1 MLAAGLWLVV
11 TMVSTAIVWT
21 ATSTVAADVTDRPA
35 PVVPH
40 DDVVSQLQAAPPETR
55 PTTTTTTR
63 PVAPTTRGR
72 TTVPPNAPVAAPPTT
87 QPVPGPSPSPSTTV
101 PTAPPPTAP
110 PTTQAPSRPT
120 ATYSTAGG
128 VVRVACD
135 GFFIQL
141 LSATP
146 NDGYRAVVTTR
157 GPVNVEVHFVRF
169 SQDVSVKAICFGQP
183 IRYYEDTPPSR
194 PASGS

>member
-101 PTAPPPTAP
+101 PTAPMPTAP

-146 NDGYRAVVTTR
+146 NDGYRAVVPPR

-169 SQDVSVKAICFGQP
+169 SQDLSVKVICFGQP
-183 IRYYEDTPPSR
+183 IRYYDEMPPTR
-194 PASGS
+194 P

>member
-40 DDVVSQLQAAPPETR
+40 SDVVSELESSPPEPR
-55 PTTTTTTR
+55 PTTTTARPPTPTTR
-63 PVAPTTRGR
+63 PR
-72 TTVPPNAPVAAPPTT
+72 TTVPRNAPATAPPTT
-87 QPVPGPSPSPSTTV
+87 QPAPSPPPAPTTTV
-101 PTAPPPTAP
+101 AAAAPATAP

-120 ATYSTAGG
+120 ATYSTVGG

-146 NDGYRAVVTTR
+146 TDGYSAVVTTR
-157 GPVNVEVHFVRF
+157 GPVNVEVHFVRG
-169 SQDVSVKAICFGQP
+169 SQDVSVKVICFGQP
-183 IRYYEDTPPSR
+183 LRYYDDSPPTRS
-194 PASGS
+194 PFGS

>member
-35 PVVPH
+35 PVLPH
-40 DDVVSQLQAAPPETR
+40 SDVVSQLESSPPEPR
-55 PTTTTTTR
+55 PATTTTTR
-63 PVAPTTRGR
+63 PDPPTARGR
-72 TTVPPNAPVAAPPTT
+72 TTVPENPPVGAPPTT
-87 QPVPGPSPSPSTTV
+87 QPAPSPPASTSTTV
-101 PTAPPPTAP
+101 AARPPATAP

-141 LSATP
+141 VSATP
-146 NDGYRAVVTTR
+146 ADGYSAVVVAR
-157 GPVNVEVHFVRF
+157 GPVNVEVHFVRY
-169 SQDVSVKAICFGQP
+169 SRDVSVKAICFGQP
-183 IRYYEDTPPSR
+183 IRYYGDMPTTR
-194 PASGS
+194 P

>member
-1 MLAAGLWLVV
+1 MLTAGLWLVV

-40 DDVVSQLQAAPPETR
+40 RDVVSQLQSSPPEPRPPTTATR
-55 PTTTTTTR
+55 PSTSTTR
-63 PVAPTTRGR
+63 PR
-72 TTVPPNAPVAAPPTT
+72 TTVPRNAPVTAPPTT
-87 QPVPGPSPSPSTTV
+87 QPALSPPPASTTTV
-101 PTAPPPTAP
+101 AAAPTATAP
-110 PTTQAPSRPT
+110 PTTQVPLRPT

-128 VVRVACD
+128 VVRVSCD
-135 GFFIQL
+135 GFFIRL

-146 NDGYRAVVTTR
+146 TDGYRVIVTAG

-169 SQDVSVKAICFGQP
+169 SQDVSVKVICFGQP
-183 IRYYEDTPPSR
+183 IRYYEDSPPTR
-194 PASGS
+194 PSFGS